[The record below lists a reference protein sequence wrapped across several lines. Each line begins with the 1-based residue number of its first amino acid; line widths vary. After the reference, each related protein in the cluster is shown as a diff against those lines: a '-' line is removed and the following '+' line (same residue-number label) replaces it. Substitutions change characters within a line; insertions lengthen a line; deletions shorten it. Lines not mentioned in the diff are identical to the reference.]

1 MIQRIQTVYLF
12 AVVIL
17 SFVSLISQIGYYT
30 VGQEVVAEF
39 SNFTFTT
46 YGLCDT
52 YQSSGPWC
60 LGILLIMVI
69 FLNMLSIMLFRK
81 RMRQLRLTIIS
92 CIFLLAYIACYWL
105 FDYFYNENLNIVSKV
120 AVEYHLTFPALMP
133 VLGLLLNYLA
143 IVGIR
148 RDEAKVRAI
157 DRLR

>member
-1 MIQRIQTVYLF
+1 
-12 AVVIL
+12 
-17 SFVSLISQIGYYT
+17 
-30 VGQEVVAEF
+30 
-39 SNFTFTT
+39 
-46 YGLCDT
+46 
-52 YQSSGPWC
+52 
-60 LGILLIMVI
+60 
-69 FLNMLSIMLFRK
+69 MLSIMLFRK

-92 CIFLLAYIACYWL
+92 CIFLLAYIVCYWL
-105 FDYFYNENLNIVSKV
+105 FDFFYNENLNLVSKV

>member
-1 MIQRIQTVYLF
+1 MIQRIQTIYLF
-12 AVVIL
+12 VVVIL

-30 VGQEVVAEF
+30 IGQEVVGEF
-39 SNFTFTT
+39 TNFTFTT
-46 YGLCDT
+46 SGICAGYE
-52 YQSSGPWC
+52 SSGPWC

-92 CIFLLAYIACYWL
+92 CIFLIAYVGCYWL
-105 FDYFYNENLNIVSKV
+105 FDYFYNENLNLVANT
-120 AVEYHLTFPALMP
+120 AVEYHLTFPAVMP